1 MLMKKKTMKSL
12 LFADFWPDTMMM
24 FFCLFWGGWGGW
36 RGGQARKKKK
46 GNGWNGMTTCIT
58 SSVLFPPASRLSSVV
73 VQCTDGR
80 AFGLLS
86 GCEQS
91 HIRFLARLALLSPPP
106 SPFCTWIGTWSDA
119 SRGHSYD
126 LDFFDPTK
134 EQRQQK
140 KKSWTKEA
148 ESLGPLFFS
157 PLFFHILSWCICLP
171 FLCFAHSQVE
181 RKDDRSGRRRFLSL
195 FFQRV
200 RMSRPRTGGKK
211 ERKKQ
216 KKLFNT
222 SERSR
227 RYITTLPSSA
237 SFFFFFFLCSSTDLH
252 RLRFR

>member
-1 MLMKKKTMKSL
+1 MRVVATRTTWTFSIQQKNNDNNKKKRAGRRRRSRW
-12 LFADFWPDTMMM
+12 AP
-24 FFCLFWGGWGGW
+24 FF
-36 RGGQARKKKK
+36 
-46 GNGWNGMTTCIT
+46 
-58 SSVLFPPASRLSSVV
+58 
-73 VQCTDGR
+73 
-80 AFGLLS
+80 
-86 GCEQS
+86 
-91 HIRFLARLALLSPPP
+91 
-106 SPFCTWIGTWSDA
+106 
-119 SRGHSYD
+119 
-126 LDFFDPTK
+126 FF
-134 EQRQQK
+134 
-140 KKSWTKEA
+140 
-148 ESLGPLFFS
+148 

-237 SFFFFFFLCSSTDLH
+237 SFFFSSSFALQLICIGFVFDSDLLDGLMSFNVERFVLFFLLPKNEGARRAGLSPTKHLPINKITPSQKWK
-252 RLRFR
+252 